1 MLSSIFIGCDALQSK
16 RFFTP
21 SNKKN
26 TVKSGQSAVQ
36 GSVAGL
42 LLKRSLDVMF
52 QSLSV
57 VCLWRVLGL
66 LCQKGVQIISGPGWN
81 HSCECYCCLNRTS
94 REHHTEM
101 TLKNR
106 LANETSLFDSFDS
119 TSHSTKARCEFSE
132 SERVLSLEQK
142 CWCEQIRFSL

>member
-1 MLSSIFIGCDALQSK
+1 MLSSIFIGCDGLQSK

-42 LLKRSLDVMF
+42 LLKRSLDIMF

-57 VCLWRVLGL
+57 SVACAGSTVPKRCSDHFRSRVKSQLWML
-66 LCQKGVQIISGPGWN
+66 LLFEQDVQRAP
-81 HSCECYCCLNRTS
+81 HRDDPE
-94 REHHTEM
+94 
-101 TLKNR
+101 
-106 LANETSLFDSFDS
+106 
-119 TSHSTKARCEFSE
+119 
-132 SERVLSLEQK
+132 
-142 CWCEQIRFSL
+142 EQIGQWNEPVWFFWFHLTLHKSSLWVFRIRKGFEPWAKMLMWTDQV